1 MPNQNRQWITRISR
15 LSAAISDAWNGV
27 ANPRNVG
34 LAKIAFAIMIVV
46 LLIYF
51 IVALQFDLVLFDF

>member
-1 MPNQNRQWITRISR
+1 MPNQNRRWVTRITR
-15 LSAAISDAWNGV
+15 LSAAISDAWNGI

-34 LAKIAFAIMIVV
+34 LAKITFAVIIVV